1 MNPLPTG
8 NSSGASTMPP
18 KITVVIPVLN
28 EENLLPDTLQSLS
41 AQTFNDYELVVV
53 DNGSADSTA
62 QIARQYGCRVINE
75 ERKGVCFAR
84 QRGFQ
89 EAKGKIIA
97 STDADTVVPPDWLEL
112 IVRSFENKPD
122 QIAVYGDVH
131 FRERKGPG
139 QWFAEVFFTYF
150 LRLNHLLGRPHFC
163 GSNFAVRSEIFH
175 HTGGFKN
182 GAGFYAISE
191 DVQLSLKLKK
201 TGYIHFH
208 KGLAVHTSSRRFRR
222 GGLRYI
228 WKNTKNYCLVVWL
241 GKKR

>member
-1 MNPLPTG
+1 MNPLPTE

-84 QRGFQ
+84 QRGFE
-89 EAKGKIIA
+89 EAQGEIIA
-97 STDADTVVPPDWLEL
+97 STDADTVVPADWLEL
-112 IVRSFENKPD
+112 IVRSFENKPE
-122 QIAVYGDVH
+122 QVAIYGDVL
-131 FRERKGPG
+131 FRERKGLG
-139 QWFAEVFFTYF
+139 QWFAEAFFSYF

-163 GSNFAVRSEIFH
+163 GSNFAVRREVFH
-175 HTGGFKN
+175 HAGGFKN
-182 GAGFYAISE
+182 GDRFYAVSE
-191 DVQLSLKLKK
+191 DVQLSLKLKTK
-201 TGYIHFH
+201 GYVHFH

-228 WKNTKNYCLVVWL
+228 WKHTKNYFSVVWL